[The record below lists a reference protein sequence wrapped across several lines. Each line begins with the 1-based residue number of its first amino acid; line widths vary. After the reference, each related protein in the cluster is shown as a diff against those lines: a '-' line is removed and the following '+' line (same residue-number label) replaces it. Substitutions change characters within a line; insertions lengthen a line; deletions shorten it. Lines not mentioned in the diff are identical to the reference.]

1 VDIAVYED
9 GASAVVST
17 LAVLGACDGVIN
29 RLLRTRSSQLLPEA
43 RDHVSEPTSDVGTGG
58 QVDVVAERAPEL
70 GSNVTQQVVTC
81 SGIRNDVVHG
91 GSESLEQESVSGA
104 VLAEQTCAAVS
115 RSEFQNGC
123 LEVELSPMARNPDL
137 ES

>member
-115 RSEFQNGC
+115 RSEFQHGC